1 MPNFKISA
9 KAKNDLIAIAKDTEK
24 RWGREQR
31 RIYLKSLDNAFHFI
45 AKRPSIG
52 KSCDFIKVGY
62 RRHPQGSHVIFY
74 RLNNQAVIEI
84 IRVLHKRMDYLSKL
98 S

>member
-9 KAKNDLIAIAKDTEK
+9 KAKNDLIAIAKNTEK

-31 RIYLKSLDNAFHFI
+31 RTYLKSLDNAFHSI

-62 RRHPQGSHVIFY
+62 RRYPQGSHVIFY